1 LPARDRCVEGFQWL
15 AQEIRKSQGQA
26 LVIHV
31 EQFDG
36 LTDQQLVELFRSARR
51 EDYEEIAAQAA
62 ELANTILENG
72 GEEAHLAAADVLARL
87 QRQFAEIHRI
97 DYFDCPEG
105 IDVEAQ
111 LARFARALEPEPVSD
126 PFVNSANIDAYK
138 DIQWVTRPRPHVD
151 RLACA
156 WLIRRFIN
164 PEAIIRY
171 SPQPEPGEVA
181 FDMRDADFGH
191 IGNLCSF
198 ETMIRSFNLDVPGI
212 PEMAQI
218 VHEIDLRDARYFRP
232 ETVGIDAILKGWS
245 LLDLPDTELEARGVA
260 LFSGLFASLTSRAG
274 S

>member
-1 LPARDRCVEGFQWL
+1 
-15 AQEIRKSQGQA
+15 
-26 LVIHV
+26 
-31 EQFDG
+31 
-36 LTDQQLVELFRSARR
+36 
-51 EDYEEIAAQAA
+51 
-62 ELANTILENG
+62 
-72 GEEAHLAAADVLARL
+72 
-87 QRQFAEIHRI
+87 
-97 DYFDCPEG
+97 
-105 IDVEAQ
+105 
-111 LARFARALEPEPVSD
+111 
-126 PFVNSANIDAYK
+126 
-138 DIQWVTRPRPHVD
+138 VD